1 MRLLYSLLWCLLFL
15 VPAESHAADH
25 AAVLVKQETKDRLQ
39 EKHIDLFLTDHQSTA
54 LINSSSSTVL
64 TLRPIGFPYTN
75 FVHTTILLSNP
86 TFTVDLKYVVCRYFY
101 CKQIGLKLIF
111 PEHYFW

>member
-1 MRLLYSLLWCLLFL
+1 MRFLCILLFSCFFIA
-15 VPAESHAADH
+15 PAQGI
-25 AAVLVKQETKDRLQ
+25 AAVHPDVPLIQETKSRLQ
-39 EKHIDLFLTDHQSTA
+39 ENQINISATDPQSTA
-54 LINSSSSTVL
+54 LITSTNSSVL
-64 TLRPIGFPYTN
+64 TLRPIVFPYTN

>member
-1 MRLLYSLLWCLLFL
+1 MRFLCSLLWCFFFL
-15 VPAESHAADH
+15 VPAESKASDH
-25 AAVLVKQETKDRLQ
+25 ASVQVKKETKDRLQ

-54 LINSSSSTVL
+54 LINSTSSSVL
-64 TLRPIGFPYTN
+64 TLRPIVFPYTN
-75 FVHTTILLSNP
+75 FVHTAFHISSP
-86 TFTVDLKYVVCRYFY
+86 TFTRETKYVVCPYLY